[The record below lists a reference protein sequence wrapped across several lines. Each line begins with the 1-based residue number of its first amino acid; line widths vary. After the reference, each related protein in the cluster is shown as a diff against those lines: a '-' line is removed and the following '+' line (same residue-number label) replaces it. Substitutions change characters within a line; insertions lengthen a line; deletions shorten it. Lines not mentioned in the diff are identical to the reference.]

1 MTKTAVQFSV
11 AVNKKS
17 VICAFAKYVV
27 GHVSK
32 TGKSL
37 GVDQSKTPIL
47 SYV

>member
-1 MTKTAVQFSV
+1 MMKKAVHFSV

-17 VICAFAKYVV
+17 VICAFARYFV

-32 TGKSL
+32 TGKSV

-47 SYV
+47 SCV